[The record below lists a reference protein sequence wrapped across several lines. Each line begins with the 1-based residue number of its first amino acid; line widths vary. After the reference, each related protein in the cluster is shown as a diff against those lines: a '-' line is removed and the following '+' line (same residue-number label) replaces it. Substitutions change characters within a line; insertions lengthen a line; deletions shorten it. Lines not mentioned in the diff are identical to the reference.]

1 MLPPNMAIDRIGKST
16 PPSPEP
22 SGPSRAREASR
33 PFNPSPATA
42 ATPAAA
48 SADAPLAALEPL
60 ERLRSGQLDLHGYL
74 NLKVDEATA
83 HLSALPR
90 VELDAIRASLRDRL
104 ATDPALVELVHTA
117 TGKVPPP
124 SDDA

>member
-1 MLPPNMAIDRIGKST
+1 MAIDRIGKS
-16 PPSPEP
+16 PPPPPEP
-22 SGPSRAREASR
+22 SGPSRPREAAR
-33 PFNPSPATA
+33 PFQPSPAS
-42 ATPAAA
+42 AAA
-48 SADAPLAALEPL
+48 PPPAVASATVAALEPL
-60 ERLRSGQLDLHGYL
+60 ERLRNGQVDLHGYL

-104 ATDPALVELVHTA
+104 ATDPALIELVRTA
-117 TGKVPPP
+117 TGEVPPP